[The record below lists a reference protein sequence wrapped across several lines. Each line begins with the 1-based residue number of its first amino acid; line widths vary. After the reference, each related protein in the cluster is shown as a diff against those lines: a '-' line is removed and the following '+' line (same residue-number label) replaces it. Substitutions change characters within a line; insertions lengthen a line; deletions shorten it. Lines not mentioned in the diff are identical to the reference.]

1 MKLIKIPW
9 GHIFHCCKMTLKG
22 TNKEVKKVHGQ
33 RSKQNKKQ
41 KKKKE
46 RKKERIKK

>member
-1 MKLIKIPW
+1 
-9 GHIFHCCKMTLKG
+9 MTLKG

-46 RKKERIKK
+46 RKKERIKKWDLTK